1 MSGTTYREVGR
12 FEFGKNGK
20 AILSKS
26 DAPVTYYKVNW
37 LLWTWVACAAQD
49 KKGCAALEKSSLSLD
64 RPPPPL
70 RGQPAPPPAP
80 VPPPKTR
87 EQLQA
92 ERNRKFVENVL
103 KVGDAMHDWWTKPTP
118 SLFPP
123 RQSGPFPSLA
133 PAPAE
138 PVIPPFDIQEIPDV
152 MEKTKRPVSA
162 KMMRHWFAG
171 QSNYSLTPTDAT
183 NAIDH
188 NGKPFPPS
196 MIDQTIIRLDWVLGF
211 ARAKEKYDELV
222 QKRIYEGKAEAEL
235 RDNLQRFFRNGLPAV
250 LRRADA
256 LAECGGDVH
265 RLHPSF
271 QYQLATVDKGWS
283 EKAALLAKEKFGIAM
298 APDDLTGALGS
309 FSIYAA
315 IGDFVVDRN
324 GAATVESIYVYV
336 RDSYSFLDSADKHDL
351 VARVADAL
359 GASQYLGHWNQ
370 NGVYLAPLPLQGDSP
385 ALRAISAPLVDID
398 KSIYAKG
405 SVMYPVTNKSFRD
418 WRDKHGR
425 GGDFIAYSDVKK
437 VWIRPIRVQLL

>member
-1 MSGTTYREVGR
+1 MSETSCAEVGR
-12 FEFGKNGK
+12 FAFGTNGK
-20 AILSKS
+20 VILSKS
-26 DAPVTYYKVNW
+26 DTPLTYYKVNW
-37 LLWTWVACAAQD
+37 LLWAWVACAAKD
-49 KKGCAALEKSSLSLD
+49 KKGCAALEKAALSLD

-92 ERNRKFVENVL
+92 ERDQKFVENVL
-103 KVGDAMHDWWTKPTP
+103 KVGAALHDWWTRPTP
-118 SLFPP
+118 PLFPP
-123 RQSGPFPSLA
+123 RQSGPFPPLA

-138 PVIPPFDIQEIPDV
+138 LVIPAFDIQDIPNV
-152 MEKTKRPVSA
+152 MDKTSRPVSA

-171 QSNYSLTPTDAT
+171 QSNYSLKPEDAT
-183 NAIDH
+183 IGTDH
-188 NGKPFPPS
+188 NGQPFPRS
-196 MIDQTIIRLDWVLGF
+196 MIDQTIIKLDWVLGF

-222 QKRIYEGKAEAEL
+222 RKSIYEAKAEKLVHDGL
-235 RDNLQRFFRNGLPAV
+235 RRFFRNGWPAV
-250 LRRADA
+250 LKCADA
-256 LAECGGDVH
+256 LAECGGDIH

-271 QYQLATVDKGWS
+271 QFQFAPVDEGWS
-283 EKAALLAKEKFGIAM
+283 PKVALYLKDKLGIAM

-315 IGDFVVDRN
+315 IGDFMMNRD
-324 GAATVESIYVYV
+324 GAATVKSIYVYV
-336 RDSYSFLDSADKHDL
+336 RDSYSFLDTGDKKDL
-351 VARVADAL
+351 LARVSDAL

-370 NGVYLAPLPLQGDSP
+370 NGVYLAPLPLQGDST

-398 KSIYAKG
+398 KSIYDRG
-405 SVMYPVTNKSFRD
+405 TVMYPVTNKSFRD

-437 VWIRPIRVQLL
+437 VWIRPIKVQL